1 MGILWI
7 KKSQKQNSK
16 FKAWDRTCSERIMNH
31 NFQNQKAKVSLENLE
46 KVTMKMIPHLLK
58 DLPSILLI

>member
-1 MGILWI
+1 
-7 KKSQKQNSK
+7 
-16 FKAWDRTCSERIMNH
+16 MNH